1 MFFSKIDTIL
11 LIVMETK
18 FSENLKRLRAEN
30 RISQSILAEKLHT
43 SVKTISHWETGYSEP
58 SLKQLL
64 ELACFFNLTT
74 DDLLT

>member
-1 MFFSKIDTIL
+1 
-11 LIVMETK
+11 MEIK
-18 FSENLKRLRAEN
+18 FCENLKRLRTEN
-30 RISQSILAEKLHT
+30 KISQASLADKLHT

-64 ELACFFNLTT
+64 ELACFFNLTI

>member
-1 MFFSKIDTIL
+1 
-11 LIVMETK
+11 MEIK
-18 FSENLKRLRAEN
+18 FSENLKRLRIEN
-30 RISQSILAEKLHT
+30 KIPQAVLAEKMNT

-64 ELACFFNLTT
+64 ELACFFNLST

>member
-1 MFFSKIDTIL
+1 
-11 LIVMETK
+11 MEIK
-18 FSENLKRLRAEN
+18 FSENLKRLRIEN
-30 RISQSILAEKLHT
+30 KMPQAVLAEKMNT

-64 ELACFFNLTT
+64 ELACFFNLST

>member
-1 MFFSKIDTIL
+1 
-11 LIVMETK
+11 MEIK
-18 FSENLKRLRAEN
+18 FSENLKRLRIEN
-30 RISQSILAEKLHT
+30 KIPQAVLAEKMNT

-64 ELACFFNLTT
+64 ELANFFNLST

>member
-1 MFFSKIDTIL
+1 
-11 LIVMETK
+11 METK
-18 FSENLKRLRAEN
+18 FSENLKRLRIEN
-30 RISQSILAEKLHT
+30 KISQALLAEKLHT

-64 ELACFFNLTT
+64 ELAHFFNLST